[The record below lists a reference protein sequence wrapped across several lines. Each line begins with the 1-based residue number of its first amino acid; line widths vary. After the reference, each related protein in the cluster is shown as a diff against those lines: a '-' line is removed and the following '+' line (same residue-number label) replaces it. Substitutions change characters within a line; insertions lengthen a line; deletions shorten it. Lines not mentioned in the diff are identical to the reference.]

1 MTNAEAI
8 LAGRYQIVKPL
19 GGGGF
24 GQTFLARDLQLPN
37 QPACVVKQFKPQFHK
52 PQELAIAKRLFDSE
66 AKTLHDLGV
75 HDQIPRLFAHFE
87 QGGEFYL
94 VQEFIAGHTLDAE
107 IGVGKQWP
115 QAKLILGL
123 RDILQVLAFV
133 HSCQVIHRDIKPA
146 NLMRRRSDRKIV
158 LIDFGAVKALSPD
171 SIERFMQDE
180 NQTRSVVVGSLVYMP
195 NEQLAGQPKFS
206 SDVYALGMMCLQAF
220 TGLPLKELP
229 KDPQTNEYSCDLA
242 GAKVNIKIN
251 SRLAAII
258 DKMIRYDYRQRYSDA
273 TEALLVLETLLRNA
287 KAVTTISTAT
297 QASPQPSPV
306 QSVQLEEPDGQIGL
320 NSRFYIQRPPIEK
333 DCLETMLRAG
343 SLIRIKAPRQM
354 GKSSLLSRTLAYAKH
369 KGYQVAHLYFQQ
381 ADSNIFD
388 DLDLFLQ
395 WFCASI
401 ASELDLDDNLDQY
414 WQGVLGSKNK
424 CTKYFQRY
432 LLTAKESPLVLG
444 LDELDLIFQ
453 YPKIASDFFGLL
465 RAWHEKAK
473 NEDIWKKLRLVIV
486 HSKEVYIPLN
496 INQSPFNVG
505 LPIEL
510 PELNLAQIQDL
521 AQRHQLDWQTTQ
533 IQQLMTLTGGHPYLV
548 RQALYQIARGRIN
561 WEKLLQL
568 APTEEGIYGDHL
580 RRQLGNLKE
589 DPELIEAYKTLVA
602 SDRPLQLDSQIA
614 FKLRSIGLVK
624 LIGNQVIP
632 MCDLYYQYFRQNF
645 RQAPEIAKV

>member
-37 QPACVVKQFKPQFHK
+37 QPACVVKQLKLQLLK

-87 QGGEFYL
+87 QNGEFYL
-94 VQEFIAGHTLDAE
+94 VQEYVEGQTLESE
-107 IGVGKQWP
+107 IGAGKQWQ
-115 QAKLILGL
+115 QAKLISSLY
-123 RDILQVLAFV
+123 DILQVLAFV

-146 NLMRRRSDRKIV
+146 NLIRRRSDRKIV
-158 LIDFGAVKALSPD
+158 LIDFGAVKALNPD
-171 SIERFMQDE
+171 SLERFMQDE

-195 NEQLAGQPKFS
+195 NEQLAGQPKFC
-206 SDVYALGMMCLQAF
+206 SDVYALGIMCLQAF
-220 TGLPLKELP
+220 TGLSFRELP
-229 KDPQTNEYSCDLA
+229 KDKQTNEYSCALA
-242 GAKVNIKIN
+242 VAQVNLKIN
-251 SRLAAII
+251 AGLAAII
-258 DKMIRYDYRQRYSDA
+258 DKMVRYDYRQRYHDA
-273 TEALLVLETLLRNA
+273 TEALLALDNLLRNA
-287 KAVTTISTAT
+287 KAATTISRP
-297 QASPQPSPV
+297 PQ
-306 QSVQLEEPDGQIGL
+306 QQQQQQFQLEEPEGQIELG
-320 NSRFYIQRPPIEK
+320 SHFYIQRPPIEK
-333 DCLETMLRAG
+333 DCLATMLRAG

-354 GKSSLLSRTLAYAKH
+354 GKSSLLSRTLAFAKH

-381 ADSNIFD
+381 ADSAIFD

-401 ASELDLDDNLDQY
+401 ASELDLDDNLEPY

-432 LLTAKESPLVLG
+432 LLTATEYPLVLG
-444 LDELDLIFQ
+444 LDEVDLIFQ

-473 NEDIWKKLRLVIV
+473 NEDVWKKLRLVIV

-510 PELNLAQIQDL
+510 PELNLSQIADL
-521 AQRHQLDWQTTQ
+521 VLRHQLDWQPTQ
-533 IQQLMTLTGGHPYLV
+533 VKQLMLLTGGHPYLV
-548 RQALYQIARGRIN
+548 RQALYQIARGRMN
-561 WEKLLQL
+561 WDTLLQL
-568 APTEEGIYGDHL
+568 APTEGGIYGDHL

-589 DPELIEAYKTLVA
+589 DPELLEAYKELVQ
-602 SDRPLQLDSQIA
+602 SDRPLQLDSQIS

-624 LIGNQVIP
+624 FVGNQVVP
-632 MCDLYYQYFRQNF
+632 MCNLYYQYFQQTMSKN
-645 RQAPEIAKV
+645 

>member
-37 QPACVVKQFKPQFHK
+37 QPACVVKQLKLQLLK

-87 QGGEFYL
+87 QNGEFYL
-94 VQEFIAGHTLDAE
+94 VQEYVEGQTLESE
-107 IGVGKQWP
+107 IGAGKQWQ
-115 QAKLILGL
+115 QAQLISSLY
-123 RDILQVLAFV
+123 DILQVLAFV

-146 NLMRRRSDRKIV
+146 NLIRRRSDRKIV
-158 LIDFGAVKALSPD
+158 LIDFGAVKALNPD
-171 SIERFMQDE
+171 SLERFMQDE

-195 NEQLAGQPKFS
+195 NEQLAGQPKFC
-206 SDVYALGMMCLQAF
+206 SDVYALGIMCLQAF
-220 TGLPLKELP
+220 TGLSFRELP
-229 KDPQTNEYSCDLA
+229 KDKQTNEYSCALA
-242 GAKVNIKIN
+242 VAQVNLKIN
-251 SRLAAII
+251 SGLAAII
-258 DKMIRYDYRQRYSDA
+258 DKMVRYDYRQRYHDA
-273 TEALLVLETLLRNA
+273 TEALLALENLLRNA
-287 KAVTTISTAT
+287 KAATTISRP
-297 QASPQPSPV
+297 PQ
-306 QSVQLEEPDGQIGL
+306 QQQQQQFQLEEPEGQIELG
-320 NSRFYIQRPPIEK
+320 SHFYIQRPPIEK
-333 DCLETMLRAG
+333 DCLATMLRAG

-354 GKSSLLSRTLAYAKH
+354 GKSSLLSRTLAFAKH

-381 ADSNIFD
+381 ADSAIFD

-401 ASELDLDDNLDQY
+401 ASELDLDDNLEPY

-432 LLTAKESPLVLG
+432 LLTATEYPLVLG
-444 LDELDLIFQ
+444 LDEVDLIFQ

-473 NEDIWKKLRLVIV
+473 NEDVWKKLRLVIV

-510 PELNLAQIQDL
+510 PELNLSQIADL
-521 AQRHQLDWQTTQ
+521 VQRHQLDWQPAQ
-533 IQQLMTLTGGHPYLV
+533 VKQLMLLTGGHPYLV

-561 WEKLLQL
+561 WDTLLQL

-589 DPELIEAYKTLVA
+589 DPELLEAYKELVQ
-602 SDRPLQLDSQIA
+602 SDRPLQLDSQIS

-624 LIGNQVIP
+624 FVGNQVVP
-632 MCDLYYQYFRQNF
+632 MCNLYYRYFQQTMSKN
-645 RQAPEIAKV
+645 

>member
-37 QPACVVKQFKPQFHK
+37 QPACVVKQLKLQLHN

-66 AKTLHDLGV
+66 AKTLHELGD

-87 QGGEFYL
+87 QSDEFYL
-94 VQEFIAGHTLDAE
+94 VQEFIEGNTLEREICAGQ
-107 IGVGKQWP
+107 QWS
-115 QAKLILGL
+115 QKKLIYGL
-123 RDILQVLAFV
+123 LDILRVLSFV

-146 NLMRRRSDRKIV
+146 NLIRRQCDRKIV
-158 LIDFGAVKALSPD
+158 LIDFGAVKALSSSD
-171 SIERFMQDE
+171 SLERLMSEE

-195 NEQLAGQPKFS
+195 NEQLAGQPKFC
-206 SDVYALGMMCLQAF
+206 SDIYALGLMCLQAF
-220 TGLPLKELP
+220 TGLTFKELP
-229 KDPQTNEYSCDLA
+229 KDPKTNEYSCELA
-242 GAKVNIKIN
+242 GAKVNVKIHTG
-251 SRLAAII
+251 LAAII
-258 DKMIRYDYRQRYSDA
+258 DKMVRYDYRQRFIDA
-273 TEALLVLETLLRNA
+273 TETLQALERLLSNSNSA
-287 KAVTTISTAT
+287 TTIS
-297 QASPQPSPV
+297 SPPPKPQ
-306 QSVQLEEPDGQIGL
+306 QQIQLEEPEGQIELG
-320 NSRFYIQRPPIEK
+320 SRFYIQRPPIEK
-333 DCLETMLRAG
+333 DCCETMMRSG

-354 GKSSLLSRTLAYAKH
+354 GKSSLLSRTLGFAKY

-381 ADSNIFD
+381 ADSDVFD

-401 ASELDLDDNLDQY
+401 ASELDMDDNIEQY

-444 LDELDLIFQ
+444 LDEVDLIFQ
-453 YPKIASDFFGLL
+453 YPKIAADFFGLL

-473 NEDIWKKLRLVIV
+473 NEDVWKKLRLVIV

-510 PELNLAQIQDL
+510 PDLTLPQIADL
-521 AQRHQLDWQTTQ
+521 VQRHQLTWQPEQ
-533 IQQLMTLTGGHPYLV
+533 VEQLLLLTGGHPYLV

-561 WEKLLQL
+561 WQSFLQQ

-589 DPELIEAYKTLVA
+589 DPELLEAYRELV
-602 SDRPLQLDSQIA
+602 SSNRPLQLDSQIA

-624 LIGNQVIP
+624 FVGNQVMP
-632 MCDLYYQYFRQNF
+632 MCNLYYQYFQQNF
-645 RQAPEIAKV
+645 RQTTSNDR

>member
-37 QPACVVKQFKPQFHK
+37 QPACVVKQLKLQLLK

-87 QGGEFYL
+87 QNGEFYL
-94 VQEFIAGHTLDAE
+94 VQEYVEGQTLESE
-107 IGVGKQWP
+107 IGAGKQWQ
-115 QAKLILGL
+115 QAKLISSLY
-123 RDILQVLAFV
+123 DILQVLAFV

-146 NLMRRRSDRKIV
+146 NLIRRRSDRKIV
-158 LIDFGAVKALSPD
+158 LIDFGAVKALNPD
-171 SIERFMQDE
+171 SLERFMQDE

-195 NEQLAGQPKFS
+195 NEQLAGQPKFC
-206 SDVYALGMMCLQAF
+206 SDVYALGIMCLQAF
-220 TGLPLKELP
+220 TGISFRELP
-229 KDPQTNEYSCDLA
+229 KDKQTNEYSCALA
-242 GAKVNIKIN
+242 VAQVNLKIN
-251 SRLAAII
+251 SGLAAII
-258 DKMIRYDYRQRYSDA
+258 DKMVRYDYRQRYHDA
-273 TEALLVLETLLRNA
+273 TEALLALENLLRNA
-287 KAVTTISTAT
+287 KAATTISRP
-297 QASPQPSPV
+297 PQ
-306 QSVQLEEPDGQIGL
+306 QQQQFQLEEPEGQIELG
-320 NSRFYIQRPPIEK
+320 SHFYIQRPPIEK
-333 DCLETMLRAG
+333 DCLATMLRAG

-354 GKSSLLSRTLAYAKH
+354 GKSSLLSRTLAFAKH

-381 ADSNIFD
+381 ADSAIFD

-401 ASELDLDDNLDQY
+401 ASELDLDDNLEPY

-432 LLTAKESPLVLG
+432 LLTATEYPLVLG
-444 LDELDLIFQ
+444 LDEVDLIFQ

-473 NEDIWKKLRLVIV
+473 NEDVWKKLRLVIV

-510 PELNLAQIQDL
+510 PELNLSQIADL
-521 AQRHQLDWQTTQ
+521 VQRHQLDWQPTQ
-533 IQQLMTLTGGHPYLV
+533 VKQLMLLTGGHPYLV

-561 WEKLLQL
+561 WDTLLQL

-589 DPELIEAYKTLVA
+589 DPELLEAYKELVQ
-602 SDRPLQLDSQIA
+602 SDRPLQLDSQIS

-624 LIGNQVIP
+624 FVGNQVVP
-632 MCDLYYQYFRQNF
+632 MCNLYYRYFQQTMSKN
-645 RQAPEIAKV
+645 

>member
-37 QPACVVKQFKPQFHK
+37 QPACVVKQLKLQLLK

-87 QGGEFYL
+87 QNGEFYL
-94 VQEFIAGHTLDAE
+94 VQEYVEGQTLESE
-107 IGVGKQWP
+107 IGAGKQWQ
-115 QAKLILGL
+115 QAQLISSLY
-123 RDILQVLAFV
+123 DILQVLAFV

-146 NLMRRRSDRKIV
+146 NLIRRRSDRKIV
-158 LIDFGAVKALSPD
+158 LIDFGAVKALNPD
-171 SIERFMQDE
+171 SLERFMQDE

-195 NEQLAGQPKFS
+195 NEQLAGQPKFC
-206 SDVYALGMMCLQAF
+206 SDVYALGIMCLQAF
-220 TGLPLKELP
+220 TGLSFRELP
-229 KDPQTNEYSCDLA
+229 KDKQTNEYSCALA
-242 GAKVNIKIN
+242 VAQVNLKIN
-251 SRLAAII
+251 SGLAAII
-258 DKMIRYDYRQRYSDA
+258 DKMVRYDYRQRYHDA
-273 TEALLVLETLLRNA
+273 TEALLALENLLRNA
-287 KAVTTISTAT
+287 KAATTISRP
-297 QASPQPSPV
+297 PQ
-306 QSVQLEEPDGQIGL
+306 QQQQFQLEEPEGQIELG
-320 NSRFYIQRPPIEK
+320 SHFYIQRPPIEK
-333 DCLETMLRAG
+333 DCLATMLRAG

-354 GKSSLLSRTLAYAKH
+354 GKSSLLSRTLAFAKH

-381 ADSNIFD
+381 ADSAIFD

-401 ASELDLDDNLDQY
+401 ASELDLDDNLEPY

-432 LLTAKESPLVLG
+432 LLTATEYPLVLG
-444 LDELDLIFQ
+444 LDEVDLIFQ

-473 NEDIWKKLRLVIV
+473 NEDVWKKLRLVIV

-510 PELNLAQIQDL
+510 PELNLSQIADL
-521 AQRHQLDWQTTQ
+521 VQRHQLDWQPTQ
-533 IQQLMTLTGGHPYLV
+533 VKQLMLLTGGHPYLV

-561 WEKLLQL
+561 WDTLLQL

-589 DPELIEAYKTLVA
+589 DPELLEAYKELVQ
-602 SDRPLQLDSQIA
+602 SDRPLQLDSQIS

-624 LIGNQVIP
+624 FVGNQVVP
-632 MCDLYYQYFRQNF
+632 MCNLYYRYFQQTMSKN
-645 RQAPEIAKV
+645 

>member
-1 MTNAEAI
+1 MTSDEEI

-37 QPACVVKQFKPQFHK
+37 TPACVVKQLKPQLHS

-66 AKTLHDLGV
+66 AKTLHDLGS

-94 VQEFIAGHTLDAE
+94 VQEFIEGETLDHE
-107 IGVGKQWP
+107 IGSK
-115 QAKLILGL
+115 KLWNQKEVILAL

-133 HSCQVIHRDIKPA
+133 HRSQVIHRDIKPA
-146 NLMRRRSDRKIV
+146 NLIRRRSDRKIV
-158 LIDFGAVKALSPD
+158 LIDFGAVKALGSD
-171 SIERFMQDE
+171 SIERFLE
-180 NQTRSVVVGSLVYMP
+180 EGNETRTVVVGSLVYMP
-195 NEQLAGQPKFS
+195 NEQLAGQPKFC
-206 SDVYALGMMCLQAF
+206 SDIYALGLMCLQAF
-220 TGLPLKELP
+220 TGLSFKELP
-229 KDPQTNEYSCDLA
+229 RDKHNNEYSCALA
-242 GAKVNIKIN
+242 SDKVNIKIN
-251 SRLAAII
+251 SGLAAII
-258 DKMIRYDYRQRYSDA
+258 DKMIRYDYRQRYQDA
-273 TEALLVLETLLRNA
+273 TDTLQALARLLNNASAATTL
-287 KAVTTISTAT
+287 T
-297 QASPQPSPV
+297 PQTPKP
-306 QSVQLEEPDGQIGL
+306 QFQLEEPEGQVELG
-320 NSRFYIQRPPIEK
+320 SRLYIQRPPIEK
-333 DCLETMLRAG
+333 DCCETVLRAG

-354 GKSSLLSRTLAYAKH
+354 GKSSLLTRTLAYAKYN
-369 KGYQVAHLYFQQ
+369 GCQVAHLYFQE
-381 ADSNIFD
+381 ADSDVFSE
-388 DLDLFLQ
+388 LDLFLK

-401 ASELDLDDNLDQY
+401 AAELDIDDNLDQY
-414 WQGVLGSKNK
+414 WQGMLGSKNK

-432 LLTAKESPLVLG
+432 LLTITESPLVLG
-444 LDELDLIFQ
+444 LDEVDLIFQ
-453 YPKIASDFFGLL
+453 YPKIAADFFGLL

-510 PELNLAQIQDL
+510 PELTCPQIAELAL
-521 AQRHQLDWQTTQ
+521 RHRLSWKADDVEK
-533 IQQLMTLTGGHPYLV
+533 LMALTGGHPYLV
-548 RQALYQIARGRIN
+548 RQALYQIARGRMD
-561 WEKLLQL
+561 WQKLAQL

-589 DPELIEAYKTLVA
+589 DVELMGAFKDLVT

-624 LIGNQVIP
+624 FHGNQVLP
-632 MCDLYYQYFRQNF
+632 MCDLYREYFRQS
-645 RQAPEIAKV
+645 I

>member
-37 QPACVVKQFKPQFHK
+37 QPACVVKQLKLQLLK

-87 QGGEFYL
+87 QNGEFYL
-94 VQEFIAGHTLDAE
+94 VQEYVEGQTLESE
-107 IGVGKQWP
+107 IGAGKQWQ
-115 QAKLILGL
+115 QAQLISSLY
-123 RDILQVLAFV
+123 DILQVLAFV

-146 NLMRRRSDRKIV
+146 NLIRRRSDRKIV
-158 LIDFGAVKALSPD
+158 LIDFGAVKALNPD
-171 SIERFMQDE
+171 SLERFMQDE

-195 NEQLAGQPKFS
+195 NEQLAGQPKFC
-206 SDVYALGMMCLQAF
+206 SDVYALGIMCLQAF
-220 TGLPLKELP
+220 TGISFRELP
-229 KDPQTNEYSCDLA
+229 KDKQTNEYSCALA
-242 GAKVNIKIN
+242 VAQVNLKIN
-251 SRLAAII
+251 SGLAAII
-258 DKMIRYDYRQRYSDA
+258 DKMVRYDYRQRYHDA
-273 TEALLVLETLLRNA
+273 TEALLALENLLRNA
-287 KAVTTISTAT
+287 KAATTISRP
-297 QASPQPSPV
+297 PQ
-306 QSVQLEEPDGQIGL
+306 QQQQFQLEEPEGQIELG
-320 NSRFYIQRPPIEK
+320 SHFYIQRPPIEK
-333 DCLETMLRAG
+333 DCLATLLRAG

-381 ADSNIFD
+381 ADSAIFD

-401 ASELDLDDNLDQY
+401 ASELDLDDNLEPY

-432 LLTAKESPLVLG
+432 LLTATEYPLVLG
-444 LDELDLIFQ
+444 LDEVDLIFQ

-473 NEDIWKKLRLVIV
+473 NEDVWKKLRLVIV

-510 PELNLAQIQDL
+510 PELNLSQIADL
-521 AQRHQLDWQTTQ
+521 VQRHRLDWQPTQ
-533 IQQLMTLTGGHPYLV
+533 VKQLMLLTGGHPYLV
-548 RQALYQIARGRIN
+548 RQALYQIARGRMN
-561 WEKLLQL
+561 WDTLLQL

-589 DPELIEAYKTLVA
+589 DPELLEAYKELVQ
-602 SDRPLQLDSQIA
+602 SDRPLQLDSQIS

-624 LIGNQVIP
+624 FVGNQVVP
-632 MCDLYYQYFRQNF
+632 MCNLYYRYFQQTMSKN
-645 RQAPEIAKV
+645 

>member
-37 QPACVVKQFKPQFHK
+37 QPACVVKQLKLQLLK

-87 QGGEFYL
+87 QNGEFYL
-94 VQEFIAGHTLDAE
+94 VQEYVEGQTLESE
-107 IGVGKQWP
+107 IGAGKQWQ
-115 QAKLILGL
+115 QAQLISSLY
-123 RDILQVLAFV
+123 DILQVLAFV

-146 NLMRRRSDRKIV
+146 NLIRRRSDRKIV
-158 LIDFGAVKALSPD
+158 LIDFGAVKALNPD
-171 SIERFMQDE
+171 SLERFMQDE

-195 NEQLAGQPKFS
+195 NEQLAGQPKFC
-206 SDVYALGMMCLQAF
+206 SDVYALGIMCLQAF
-220 TGLPLKELP
+220 TGISFRELP
-229 KDPQTNEYSCDLA
+229 KDKQTNEYSCALA
-242 GAKVNIKIN
+242 VAQVNLKIN
-251 SRLAAII
+251 SGLAAII
-258 DKMIRYDYRQRYSDA
+258 DKMVRYDYRQRYHDA
-273 TEALLVLETLLRNA
+273 TEALLALENLLRNA
-287 KAVTTISTAT
+287 KAATTISRP
-297 QASPQPSPV
+297 PQ
-306 QSVQLEEPDGQIGL
+306 QQQQFQLEEPEGQIELG
-320 NSRFYIQRPPIEK
+320 SHFYIQRPPIEK
-333 DCLETMLRAG
+333 DCLATMLRAG

-354 GKSSLLSRTLAYAKH
+354 GKSSLLSRTLAFAKH

-381 ADSNIFD
+381 ADSAIFD

-401 ASELDLDDNLDQY
+401 ASELDLDDNLEPY

-432 LLTAKESPLVLG
+432 LLTATEYPLVLG
-444 LDELDLIFQ
+444 LDEVDLIFQ

-473 NEDIWKKLRLVIV
+473 NEDVWKKLRLVIV

-510 PELNLAQIQDL
+510 PELNLSQIADL
-521 AQRHQLDWQTTQ
+521 VQRHRLDWQPTQ
-533 IQQLMTLTGGHPYLV
+533 VKQLMLLTGGHPYLV
-548 RQALYQIARGRIN
+548 RQALYQIARGRMN
-561 WEKLLQL
+561 WDTLLQL
-568 APTEEGIYGDHL
+568 APTEGGIYGDHL

-589 DPELIEAYKTLVA
+589 DPELLEAYKELVQ
-602 SDRPLQLDSQIA
+602 SDRPLQLDSQIS

-624 LIGNQVIP
+624 FVGNQVVP
-632 MCDLYYQYFRQNF
+632 MCNLYYRYFQQTMSKN
-645 RQAPEIAKV
+645 

>member
-37 QPACVVKQFKPQFHK
+37 QPACVVKQLKLQLLK

-87 QGGEFYL
+87 QNGEFYL
-94 VQEFIAGHTLDAE
+94 VQEYVEGQTLESE
-107 IGVGKQWP
+107 IGAGKQWQ
-115 QAKLILGL
+115 QAKLISSLY
-123 RDILQVLAFV
+123 DILQVLAFV

-146 NLMRRRSDRKIV
+146 NLIRRRSDRKIV
-158 LIDFGAVKALSPD
+158 LIDFGAVKALNPD
-171 SIERFMQDE
+171 SLERFMQDE

-195 NEQLAGQPKFS
+195 NEQLAGQPKFC
-206 SDVYALGMMCLQAF
+206 SDVYALGIMCLQAF
-220 TGLPLKELP
+220 TGLSFRELP
-229 KDPQTNEYSCDLA
+229 KDKQTNEYSCALA
-242 GAKVNIKIN
+242 VAQVNLKIN
-251 SRLAAII
+251 SGLAAII
-258 DKMIRYDYRQRYSDA
+258 DKMVRYDYRQRYHDA
-273 TEALLVLETLLRNA
+273 TEALLALDNLLRNA
-287 KAVTTISTAT
+287 KAATTISRP
-297 QASPQPSPV
+297 PQ
-306 QSVQLEEPDGQIGL
+306 QQQQQQFQLEEPEGQIELG
-320 NSRFYIQRPPIEK
+320 SHFYIQRPPIEK
-333 DCLETMLRAG
+333 DCLATMLRAG

-354 GKSSLLSRTLAYAKH
+354 GKSSLLSRTLAFAKH

-381 ADSNIFD
+381 ADSAIFD

-401 ASELDLDDNLDQY
+401 ASELDLDDNLEPY

-432 LLTAKESPLVLG
+432 LLTATEYPLVLG
-444 LDELDLIFQ
+444 LDEVDLIFQ

-473 NEDIWKKLRLVIV
+473 NEDVWKKLRLVIV

-510 PELNLAQIQDL
+510 PELNLSQIADL
-521 AQRHQLDWQTTQ
+521 VQRHQLDWQPTQ
-533 IQQLMTLTGGHPYLV
+533 VKQLMLLTGGHPYLV
-548 RQALYQIARGRIN
+548 RQALYQIARGRMN
-561 WEKLLQL
+561 WDTLLQL
-568 APTEEGIYGDHL
+568 APTEGGIYGDHL

-589 DPELIEAYKTLVA
+589 DPELLEAYKELVQ
-602 SDRPLQLDSQIA
+602 SDRPLQLDSQIS

-624 LIGNQVIP
+624 FVGNQVVP
-632 MCDLYYQYFRQNF
+632 MCNLYYQYFQQTMSKN
-645 RQAPEIAKV
+645 